1 MQSPY
6 SEIIRHRVLFQNWP
20 ITYLASRT
28 RPLGHPILAR
38 GQSGSTVMVRNRTS
52 DQDTYR
58 EIFSDPGYASTLE
71 LIHKLTVGGRI
82 VDLGANAGFF
92 TLRCLLEN
100 PHVQVTAYEPM
111 AENAESWRIN
121 LALNGL
127 SDRATLHVAAVD
139 AAPGPSKTFYTNSG
153 HSSASFHYGY
163 GEETSVQVEGVN
175 EALAGIDGRIALL
188 KIDIEGA
195 EFEVIPAINPSNWKR
210 IDAIAIEIHGR
221 ENLDGEDLKKAILA
235 QGFRLAD
242 DHPLCQLFIR

>member
-1 MQSPY
+1 MI
-6 SEIIRHRVLFQNWP
+6 SEIQRQRALFKNWKS
-20 ITYLASRT
+20 TFLLSKT
-28 RPLGHPILAR
+28 HPLGEPILGVGR
-38 GQSGSTVMVRNRTS
+38 SGATVLVRNRTS

-58 EIFSDPGYASTLE
+58 EIFDDPGYASTIE
-71 LIHKLTVGGRI
+71 LVRDLAEGSKV
-82 VDLGANAGFF
+82 VDLGANVGFF
-92 TLRCLLEN
+92 TLRSLLEN
-100 PHVQVTAYEPM
+100 EGLEVIAYEPM
-111 AENAESWRIN
+111 PDNAECWRTN

-175 EALAGIDGRIALL
+175 EALAGIDGKIALL